1 MFILTNIPYKK
12 DFLFYGMDFFN
23 HLNEGGGLQPSQ
35 PFLWSGYGDFQRKR
49 KSHGAHIWLLSTSPM
64 AKMDW
69 PTHLLNILH
78 LERYYLVQRYFQ
90 AELGLDFGWAMVSWF
105 ASGMM
110 FGRATLLRDACHN
123 LYQFT
128 RFSWPQSD
136 RLHSIWRRKK
146 DLSPYSTAHPRAF
159 GFRILFLFFYF
170 FYGLHKYYLPAQK
183 TEDNLFWQLN
193 PHGNNYANSA

>member
-12 DFLFYGMDFFN
+12 WKIFVGLDFFN

-49 KSHGAHIWLLSTSPM
+49 KSHGVHIWLLSTPLQWQKWIDQSTS
-64 AKMDW
+64 KKK
-69 PTHLLNILH
+69 ILH
-78 LERYYLVQRYFQ
+78 LERYYLVQRDFQ

-105 ASGMM
+105 ASGLM

-128 RFSWPQSD
+128 LFSWPQSD
-136 RLHSIWRRKK
+136 RLHSIWRKKK
-146 DLSPYSTAHPRAF
+146 DFSPYSTAHPRAF
-159 GFRILFLFFYF
+159 GFLILF

-183 TEDNLFWQLN
+183 RRFGSSILTVIIF
-193 PHGNNYANSA
+193 YVNSA

>member
-1 MFILTNIPYKK
+1 MNWVIPQKTTQAI
-12 DFLFYGMDFFN
+12 G
-23 HLNEGGGLQPSQ
+23 
-35 PFLWSGYGDFQRKR
+35 PFLWSGYFQRKI

-64 AKMDW
+64 EKMDW

-78 LERYYLVQRYFQ
+78 LERSYLIQKDFQ

-105 ASGMM
+105 VSGMM
-110 FGRATLLRDACHN
+110 FGHATLLRDACHN

-128 RFSWPQSD
+128 RFSWSQSD

-146 DLSPYSTAHPRAF
+146 DFSLYSTTHPRAF
-159 GFRILFLFFYF
+159 GFIILYFLFFYR
-170 FYGLHKYYLPAQK
+170 
-183 TEDNLFWQLN
+183 EDNIFWQLN

>member
-1 MFILTNIPYKK
+1 
-12 DFLFYGMDFFN
+12 
-23 HLNEGGGLQPSQ
+23 
-35 PFLWSGYGDFQRKR
+35 
-49 KSHGAHIWLLSTSPM
+49 M
-64 AKMDW
+64 AKMDL

-78 LERYYLVQRYFQ
+78 LERSYLIQRDFQ
-90 AELGLDFGWAMVSWF
+90 AELGFGWAMVSWF

-146 DLSPYSTAHPRAF
+146 DFSLYSTTHPRAF
-159 GFRILFLFFYF
+159 GFRILFFSFFLTSFKGEWRPSLEVLARSKGYNT
-170 FYGLHKYYLPAQK
+170 YETLASL
-183 TEDNLFWQLN
+183 TFWGITFATTLV
-193 PHGNNYANSA
+193 A

>member
-1 MFILTNIPYKK
+1 MFILTNIPSHTKNEIF
-12 DFLFYGMDFFN
+12 FLFMVWIFSITLTKEVDFN
-23 HLNEGGGLQPSQ
+23 QASPSYEVAMGISQ
-35 PFLWSGYGDFQRKR
+35 GKE

-78 LERYYLVQRYFQ
+78 LERSYLVQRDFK
-90 AELGLDFGWAMVSWF
+90 AELGLDFGWAMVSRF

-146 DLSPYSTAHPRAF
+146 DFSPYSTTHPRAF
-159 GFRILFLFFYF
+159 GFRILFLFF
-170 FYGLHKYYLPAQK
+170 LWTA
-183 TEDNLFWQLN
+183 
-193 PHGNNYANSA
+193 